1 VLLRSDMHCMLEV
14 LMCSCSRDREDGG
27 VQRVV
32 IRYG

>member
-1 VLLRSDMHCMLEV
+1 MLEV
-14 LMCSCSRDREDGG
+14 LMCSCSRDRENGG